1 MRDPICSFYL
11 KNKKVIYCIMTA
23 LVFNL
28 KLMSV
33 CFVIFTKDRDAT
45 GTVRSAY
52 YPVICTITAEHNYC
66 SFFIL
71 PKGKTFFFRF
81 DSCEENL
88 LRLNVRMTLPAVAKR
103 TDTNNPD

>member
-52 YPVICTITAEHNYC
+52 YPLICTITAEHNYC

-71 PKGKTFFFRF
+71 PKGKTFFLDLIHVKKIF
-81 DSCEENL
+81 
-88 LRLNVRMTLPAVAKR
+88 
-103 TDTNNPD
+103 